1 MRYVS
6 AAESGDGAIVD
17 VSFLD
22 SQLLRGV
29 CRALFDSVGS
39 ADFVERTGYTEHA
52 FDYLY
57 VWISEHRPDAAHRHA
72 THSDIGAS
80 LTDRLGSP
88 TAGELLLA
96 TEIDDSDTSTV
107 RWKFNREAL
116 LMFDVAI
123 SEIYDGCAGCPP
135 CEDDVVE
142 VTGFEPAELR
152 SFQQQIKDILVAVE
166 LTAQQAVPNPAVV
179 RDTSPSLARGDKKYV
194 ANKDELVDV
203 EFTADH
209 RWLLVDD
216 LLQWDDSQ
224 WATSAMATAVGFDS
238 VDDLLAQY
246 DRRMDLMERTEIA
259 SITDWTRARLA
270 AEVCLAS
277 DLLGAGFDGDAVA
290 GGDTP
295 TGILRTLQRRRQRA
309 RALAQVAYLALQ
321 RIETIAK
328 FSGRVE
334 ENRAAAAPKEA
345 PPNSIRFFTPEDVP
359 PNKIEP
365 TPWPIESIA
374 TQGVS
379 APWVASVTT
388 PGRYTIAVPAGTTGI
403 VILLIGGGG
412 GGGAYIPNGDLTAI
426 TRGSRGE
433 STTAKVLTQVP
444 SIEFSAAGGYGGIS
458 TDYTHDTDASFA
470 TGQSTYSF
478 SPELFPSGFIIP
490 GGIGGSAGNDSPG
503 GDGGAPGAGGGPGAG
518 PRDRYPYG
526 KCGGSAGLSG
536 ERWFGLEWLS
546 DDITESGAVQITGV
560 VGAGGAGDQD
570 SHKGTCA
577 GGHGGCGA
585 AYFAFVDR
593 PAPTGVIPEPEYFD
607 WKLPRIRTWPDVDW
621 TEDAGAEAS
630 S

>member
-17 VSFLD
+17 ISFLD

-29 CRALFDSVGS
+29 CRALFASVGS
-39 ADFVERTGYTEHA
+39 ADFVGRTGYTEHA

-57 VWISEHRPDAAHRHA
+57 VWISKHRPDAAHRHK
-72 THSDIGAS
+72 THPDIGAS
-80 LTDRLGSP
+80 LTNRLGSP

-96 TEIDDSDTSTV
+96 TEIGGSDTSTV

-123 SEIYDGCAGCPP
+123 REIYDDCFGCPS
-135 CEDDVVE
+135 CERDVIE
-142 VTGFEPAELR
+142 VTGFEVDELR
-152 SFQQQIKDILVAVE
+152 TFQHQIKDILVAVE
-166 LTAQQAVPNPAVV
+166 VTAQHPAPNRVVV
-179 RDTSPSLARGDKKYV
+179 RDTTPSLARGRNEYV

-216 LLQWDDSQ
+216 LLQWDDSS
-224 WATSAMATAVGFDS
+224 WATSAMATAMGFDS
-238 VDDLLAQY
+238 VDDLLTQY

-259 SITDWTRARLA
+259 SISDWTRARLA
-270 AEVCLAS
+270 AEICLAS
-277 DLLGAGFDGDAVA
+277 DLLGASFDGDAVA
-290 GGDTP
+290 GGDTS
-295 TGILRTLQRRRQRA
+295 TGILRILQRRRQRA
-309 RALAQVAYLALQ
+309 GALAQVAYLALQ
-321 RIETIAK
+321 RIE
-328 FSGRVE
+328 R
-334 ENRAAAAPKEA
+334 NPAADAPNEA

-365 TPWPIESIA
+365 TPWPIESTALQIA
-374 TQGVS
+374 ST
-379 APWVASVTT
+379 PWVASVTT

-412 GGGAYIPNGDLTAI
+412 GGGAYIPNGDLTTI
-426 TRGSRGE
+426 TRGARGE
-433 STTAKVLTQVP
+433 STTAQVGGTEN
-444 SIEFSAAGGYGGIS
+444 SVTGGYGGIS
-458 TDYTHDTDASFA
+458 TDYTYDTDASFA
-470 TGQSTYSF
+470 TGQSTSSF

-526 KCGGSAGLSG
+526 TRGGSGGLSG
-536 ERWFGLEWLS
+536 DRWSGLNWLS
-546 DDITESGAVQITGV
+546 DDATESGAVQITGV
-560 VGAGGAGDQD
+560 VGAGGAGDPD

-577 GGHGGCGA
+577 GGNGGCGA
-585 AYFAFVDR
+585 AYFAFLDR
-593 PAPTGVIPEPEYFD
+593 PAPTGPMPATAPEYFE
-607 WKLPRIRTWPDVDW
+607 WKLPRVRYWPDVDW
-621 TEDAGAEAS
+621 HKDAGAEPS